1 MIKAY
6 ESQSVHN
13 SLVDA
18 LVEQEI
24 RRQNALAAVQRSAEM
39 EAAKRDNTMMRIANR
54 RYWSGQIAR
63 AEEDYGY
70 NPDPPAAVRLL
81 EGWAGL
87 ALLTVAGQWRRLMEA
102 LDMAPAR
109 ARR

>member
-6 ESQSVHN
+6 EGQSVHN
-13 SLVDA
+13 GLVDA

-54 RYWSGQIAR
+54 R
-63 AEEDYGY
+63 
-70 NPDPPAAVRLL
+70 
-81 EGWAGL
+81 
-87 ALLTVAGQWRRLMEA
+87 
-102 LDMAPAR
+102 
-109 ARR
+109 